1 MGNGEVSPI
10 SQRAPALNSGQIHW
24 LTAALWM
31 LAVIRT
37 APFQSVYTTVKG
49 RSSDEACPA
58 LYLQITVRTQRCQED
73 NTVEEIFGWLLQ
85 KK

>member
-1 MGNGEVSPI
+1 M
-10 SQRAPALNSGQIHW
+10 
-24 LTAALWM
+24 AALWM

-37 APFQSVYTTVKG
+37 APSQSVYTTANG

-58 LYLQITVRTQRCQED
+58 LYLQITVRRQRCQED